1 MKLEQ
6 NHGVLNKILVKVVKD
21 NGKYSIITNFKTEEL
36 KEMGYNIQEIK
47 NMRKITIYDEILANP
62 DIEKIGKDLN

>member
-1 MKLEQ
+1 M
-6 NHGVLNKILVKVVKD
+6 KVVKD
-21 NGKYSIITNFKTEEL
+21 NGKYSIITNYKTEEL

-47 NMRKITIYDEILANP
+47 TMRKITIYDEILADP